1 MCKRDV
7 EKIAFLGVGTPD
19 DLRTKPP
26 RVLAPV
32 NDEGSGSQ
40 PVNLGEAARLARD
53 QRARQELQDE
63 LRAEA
68 QARADVHHQ
77 STGATPKHRH

>member
-1 MCKRDV
+1 
-7 EKIAFLGVGTPD
+7 LGVGTPD
-19 DLRTKPP
+19 DMRTGPP
-26 RVLAPV
+26 RVRAPV

-68 QARADVHHQ
+68 RADVHHQ